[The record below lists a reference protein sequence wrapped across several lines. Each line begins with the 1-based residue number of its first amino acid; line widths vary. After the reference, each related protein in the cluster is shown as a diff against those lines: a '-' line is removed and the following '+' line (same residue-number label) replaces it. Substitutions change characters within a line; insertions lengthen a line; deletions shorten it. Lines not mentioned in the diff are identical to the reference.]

1 MMAGSLD
8 TLTTGRILMPTKESD
23 ALRALY
29 AGWAERLHAN
39 PEMGLDAMRDIFEAW
54 HLPTAEPEGVT
65 YAQVSADGVPAIWC
79 NPLGAAEDRAILFTH
94 GGGFVV
100 GSCHTHRKLAGHL
113 AKAVGCR
120 ALVVDYRRAP
130 EAPFPAQLEDS
141 VKAFRWLVA
150 QGIQPSNI
158 VTAGDSAG
166 GNLAISVALKLRDD
180 GDALPAAI
188 LPMSPWLDMEGKGET
203 LTTNSSTDPLVQA
216 PLLLQ
221 MAAIFLGPDGSATDP
236 LANPLYADLAGLPP
250 IYMNA
255 GGSECL
261 LSDAT
266 RFCENAER
274 AGVDVTC
281 EIEEG
286 MQHVYPFMAGNAP
299 EADRA
304 IGNQAAF
311 ARKHLGL

>member
-1 MMAGSLD
+1 
-8 TLTTGRILMPTKESD
+8 MPTKESD

-29 AGWAERLHAN
+29 ASWAERLHAN

-79 NPLGAAEDRAILFTH
+79 NPVGAAEDRAILFTH

-113 AKAVGCR
+113 AKAVGCGR
-120 ALVVDYRRAP
+120 SSSTTGGPPRRPSRPSSRTAWRR
-130 EAPFPAQLEDS
+130 S
-141 VKAFRWLVA
+141 GGWSA
-150 QGIQPSNI
+150 QGIPASNI
-158 VTAGDSAG
+158 VAAGDSAG
-166 GNLAISVALKLRDD
+166 GNLAISIALKLRED

-203 LTTNSSTDPLVQA
+203 LATNDATDPLVQA

-255 GGSECL
+255 GGAEASCP
-261 LSDAT
+261 DAT
-266 RFCENAER
+266 RFGENAKQ

-304 IGNQAAF
+304 IANQAAF